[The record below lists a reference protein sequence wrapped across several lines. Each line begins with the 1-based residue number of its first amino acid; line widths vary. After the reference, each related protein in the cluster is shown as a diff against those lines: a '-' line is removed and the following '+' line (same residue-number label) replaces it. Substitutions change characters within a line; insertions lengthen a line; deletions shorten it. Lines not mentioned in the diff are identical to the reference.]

1 MKQKTTLPI
10 KVIEIEDMSIYM
22 ADGCRLSARA
32 WLPVNYETEP
42 VPAIIEYIPYRKRDG
57 TIYRDHLIHPYVAGH
72 GYACLRVDMRG
83 SGESQGVM
91 LDEYTKQE
99 LEDAVEVIY
108 WLSKQPWCS
117 GNVGM
122 MGKSWGGLNSLQVAA
137 MAPEPLK
144 AIVSGYTSTKRFS
157 DDIHFKG
164 GCLLNDNLRWA
175 GVMLAYS
182 ARPPDPLLFG
192 DTWRQTWLE
201 RLKAEPFLAENW
213 LSHQTYDDY
222 WKHGSISES
231 YSDLKAAVLTFGG
244 WADNYMNAVPQLV
257 ENLKTPVKGI
267 IGPWVHQYPH
277 MAAPGPQIGF
287 LQEIVSWWD
296 EWLKGSIETQSS
308 DKEIIYYLQDSVRP
322 KRFYNFRPGTWHVE
336 NQLPSTRRTNVSYF
350 LSDNGLNKENK
361 GVFELS
367 VSSPANC
374 GITQGEF
381 FPMALAT
388 EALTGP
394 PEIAGDQRPDD
405 AYSLCF
411 DSVPLTTSLS
421 LVGRSVL
428 NLIINSDVPQAQL
441 IVRVCDIHP
450 DGASTKICHGL
461 LNLSHRSSDEKPSL
475 LNVNQDTEVNILLD
489 ETAYKVPIG
498 HKLRIAISNSYWPF
512 VWPSP
517 LQSNI
522 KIKYGKIDV
531 PILLNP
537 SKVDEYSFEDPEASE
552 KWSHEVLRKG
562 SYNRVIEDNYG
573 NDNVLIKITSD
584 AGRSKDLNHGLV
596 TDQTTREC
604 WTINKNDN
612 LSAKGSITWNQE
624 ISRNEWEVFIETSCN
639 MSADE
644 SNFYI
649 EASINAKEG
658 LKTVFEKDFSY
669 VIPRT
674 FV

>member
-1 MKQKTTLPI
+1 MKQKTNLPI
-10 KVIEIEDMSIYM
+10 EVKEIEDMSIFM

-32 WLPVNYETEP
+32 WLPVNSENEP

-57 TIYRDHLIHPYVAGH
+57 TVFRDHLIHPYVAGH
-72 GYACLRVDMRG
+72 GFACLRVDMRG
-83 SGESQGVM
+83 SGESEGVM
-91 LDEYTKQE
+91 LDEYTEQE
-99 LEDAVEVIY
+99 LKDAVEVIY
-108 WLSKQPWCS
+108 WLSKQSWCS

-144 AIVSGYTSTKRFS
+144 AIVTGYTSTKRFS

-192 DTWRQTWLE
+192 DSWRKVWLE
-201 RLKAEPFLAENW
+201 RLNAEPFLAENW

-222 WKHGSISES
+222 WKHGSVSES

-287 LQEIVSWWD
+287 LQEIVSWWN
-296 EWLKGSIETQSS
+296 EWLKGSSETQSS

-336 NQLPSTRRTNVSYF
+336 NQLPSTRRSNVSYF
-350 LSDNGLNKENK
+350 LSDNGLNKDSK
-361 GVFELS
+361 GAFELS

-441 IVRVCDIHP
+441 IVRICDIHP

-461 LNLSHRSSDEKPSL
+461 LNLSYRNSDEQPSL
-475 LNVNQDTEVNILLD
+475 LKVNQDTEVNILLD

-498 HKLRIAISNSYWPF
+498 HKLRIAISTSYWPF

-517 LQSNI
+517 LQPNI
-522 KIKYGKIDV
+522 KLKYGKIDLPV
-531 PILLNP
+531 LENP
-537 SKVDEYSFEDPEASE
+537 SYTDEYSFEDPETSDE
-552 KWSHEVLRKG
+552 WSHKVLRKG
-562 SYNRVIEDNYG
+562 SYNRVVEDNYG
-573 NDNVLIKITSD
+573 NDDVTIKITSD

-596 TDQTTREC
+596 TDQTTSEC
-604 WTINKNDN
+604 WTINKHDN

-624 ISRNEWEVFIETSCN
+624 ISRDEWEVFIQTSCN

-649 EASINAKEG
+649 AASINAKEG

-669 VIPRT
+669 VIPRN
-674 FV
+674 FI

>member
-1 MKQKTTLPI
+1 MKQKTNLPI
-10 KVIEIEDMSIYM
+10 EVKEIEDMSIFM
-22 ADGCRLSARA
+22 ADGCRLSARV
-32 WLPVNYETEP
+32 WLPVNSENEP

-57 TIYRDHLIHPYVAGH
+57 TVFRDHLIHPYVAGH
-72 GYACLRVDMRG
+72 GFACLRVDMRG
-83 SGESQGVM
+83 SGESEGVM
-91 LDEYTKQE
+91 LDEYTEQE
-99 LEDAVEVIY
+99 LKDAVEVIY
-108 WLSKQPWCS
+108 WLSKQSWCS

-144 AIVSGYTSTKRFS
+144 AIVTGYTSTKRFS

-192 DTWRQTWLE
+192 DSWRKVWLE
-201 RLKAEPFLAENW
+201 RLNAEPFLAENW
-213 LSHQTYDDY
+213 LSHQTYDEY
-222 WKHGSISES
+222 WKHGSVSES

-287 LQEIVSWWD
+287 LQEIVSWWN
-296 EWLKGSIETQSS
+296 EWLKGSSETQSS

-336 NQLPSTRRTNVSYF
+336 NQLPSTRRSNVSYF
-350 LSDNGLNKENK
+350 LSDNGLNKDSK
-361 GVFELS
+361 GAFELS
-367 VSSPANC
+367 VSSPGNC

-428 NLIINSDVPQAQL
+428 NLIINSDVPKAQL
-441 IVRVCDIHP
+441 IVRICDIHP

-461 LNLSHRSSDEKPSL
+461 LNLSYRNSDEQPSL
-475 LNVNQDTEVNILLD
+475 LKVNQDTEVNILLD

-498 HKLRIAISNSYWPF
+498 HKLRIAISTSYWPF

-522 KIKYGKIDV
+522 KIKYGKVDLPV
-531 PILLNP
+531 LENP
-537 SKVDEYSFEDPEASE
+537 SYTDEYSFEDPETSDE
-552 KWSHEVLRKG
+552 WSHKVLRKG
-562 SYNRVIEDNYG
+562 SYNRVVEDNYG
-573 NDNVLIKITSD
+573 NDNVTIKITSD

-596 TDQTTREC
+596 TDQTTSEC
-604 WTINKNDN
+604 WTINKHDN

-624 ISRNEWEVFIETSCN
+624 ISRDEWEVFIQTRCN

-644 SNFYI
+644 CNFYI
-649 EASINAKEG
+649 AASINAKEG

-669 VIPRT
+669 VIPRN
-674 FV
+674 FI

>member
-1 MKQKTTLPI
+1 MKQKTNLPTQV
-10 KVIEIEDMSIYM
+10 KEIEDMSIFM
-22 ADGCRLSARA
+22 SDGCRLSARA
-32 WLPVNYETEP
+32 WLPVNSENKP
-42 VPAIIEYIPYRKRDG
+42 VPAVVEYIPYRKRDG
-57 TIYRDHLIHPYVAGH
+57 TVFRDHLIHPYVAGH

-83 SGESQGVM
+83 SGESEGVM
-91 LDEYTKQE
+91 LDEYTEQE

-108 WLSKQPWCS
+108 WLSKQSWCS

-192 DTWRQTWLE
+192 DSWRKAWLE
-201 RLKAEPFLAENW
+201 RLNAEPFLAKNW
-213 LSHQTYDDY
+213 LSHQTYDEY
-222 WKHGSISES
+222 WKHGSVSET
-231 YSDLKAAVLTFGG
+231 YSTFKAAVLTFGG

-257 ENLKTPVKGI
+257 ENLQTPVKGI

-296 EWLKGSIETQSS
+296 EWLKGISETPSS

-322 KRFYNFRPGTWHVE
+322 KRFYNFRSGTWHVE
-336 NQLPSTRRTNVSYF
+336 NRLPSIRRTNLSYF
-350 LSDNGLNKENK
+350 LSENGLNIEKVDEF
-361 GVFELS
+361 VLS

-374 GITQGEF
+374 GVTQGEF

-388 EALTGP
+388 ESLTGP

-411 DSVPLTTSLS
+411 DTPPLTTSLS
-421 LVGRSVL
+421 LVGRAVL
-428 NLIINSDVPQAQL
+428 NLVVNSDVPQAQL

-475 LNVNQDTEVNILLD
+475 LNVNQDTEVKILLD
-489 ETAYKVPIG
+489 EMAYKVPIG
-498 HKLRIAISNSYWPF
+498 HKLRIAISTSYWPF
-512 VWPSP
+512 IWPSP

-522 KIKYGKIDV
+522 KIKYGKVDLPV
-531 PILLNP
+531 LENP
-537 SKVDEYSFEDPEASE
+537 SKTDEYSFEDPETSGE
-552 KWSHEVLRKG
+552 WSHKVLRKG
-562 SYNRVIEDNYG
+562 SYNRVVEDNYG
-573 NDNVLIKITSD
+573 NDNVTIKITSD

-596 TDQTTREC
+596 TDQTTSEC
-604 WTINKNDN
+604 WTINKHDN

-624 ISRNEWEVFIETSCN
+624 ISRDEWEVFIETSCN

-649 EASINAKEG
+649 AASINAKEG
-658 LKTVFEKDFSY
+658 LKTFFEKDFSY
-669 VIPRT
+669 VIPRN
-674 FV
+674 FI

>member
-1 MKQKTTLPI
+1 MPT
-10 KVIEIEDMSIYM
+10 VIASF
-22 ADGCRLSARA
+22 
-32 WLPVNYETEP
+32 PYETKP

-267 IGPWVHQYPH
+267 IGPW
-277 MAAPGPQIGF
+277 
-287 LQEIVSWWD
+287 
-296 EWLKGSIETQSS
+296 
-308 DKEIIYYLQDSVRP
+308 
-322 KRFYNFRPGTWHVE
+322 
-336 NQLPSTRRTNVSYF
+336 
-350 LSDNGLNKENK
+350 
-361 GVFELS
+361 
-367 VSSPANC
+367 
-374 GITQGEF
+374 GI
-381 FPMALAT
+381 
-388 EALTGP
+388 
-394 PEIAGDQRPDD
+394 
-405 AYSLCF
+405 
-411 DSVPLTTSLS
+411 
-421 LVGRSVL
+421 
-428 NLIINSDVPQAQL
+428 
-441 IVRVCDIHP
+441 
-450 DGASTKICHGL
+450 
-461 LNLSHRSSDEKPSL
+461 
-475 LNVNQDTEVNILLD
+475 
-489 ETAYKVPIG
+489 
-498 HKLRIAISNSYWPF
+498 
-512 VWPSP
+512 
-517 LQSNI
+517 
-522 KIKYGKIDV
+522 
-531 PILLNP
+531 
-537 SKVDEYSFEDPEASE
+537 
-552 KWSHEVLRKG
+552 
-562 SYNRVIEDNYG
+562 
-573 NDNVLIKITSD
+573 
-584 AGRSKDLNHGLV
+584 
-596 TDQTTREC
+596 
-604 WTINKNDN
+604 
-612 LSAKGSITWNQE
+612 
-624 ISRNEWEVFIETSCN
+624 
-639 MSADE
+639 
-644 SNFYI
+644 
-649 EASINAKEG
+649 
-658 LKTVFEKDFSY
+658 
-669 VIPRT
+669 
-674 FV
+674 